1 MKKIIVS
8 AIILTSLLSCEDL
21 KENEAPMLDTT
32 MFEASME
39 DFSADT
45 KTFRT
50 QRNNIVWSEGD
61 NLAVFQGCSV
71 ADKYQ
76 LIPATAGTSNGKFTI
91 VSDNSGEVNGDFD
104 AGMEITANIAFYPY
118 AEGLSCVKAESEY
131 VEDISTY
138 SVCGF
143 FLPKVQKY
151 VYGSFSES
159 TFPML
164 AVTENMSDHT
174 LKFKNICGVINLQ
187 FVGKEVIKSIKI
199 VGQNDEKLSG
209 LASVTTNLYNLNPE
223 VRMSPDALGEVVLDC
238 ANGVQLREDLATEF
252 IITLPPVEFSK
263 GFIVTITDINGK
275 EFVVKTDQANT
286 ISRSA
291 ILMMPEIV
299 IEMDN
304 ADLPPK
310 ANDYI
315 DEYGINHGQGVEI
328 DNVVWAPVNCGYH
341 ETDYPYGKLYQWGRR
356 YGQGNSG
363 ELYDYRG
370 NVIGKFSDASVP
382 EEERECGVSL
392 GEGQSVLNMNVIYK
406 FTPAESFIGAK
417 DWLEPTNHKLWNS
430 GTEESPVKTDCDPCP
445 KGWRVPTRSELY
457 SLSKKYSSF
466 TQNEKGQNG
475 YYFYGEN
482 SYDTMSGVF
491 FPAAGTRGS
500 RGNIGCYW
508 SSTSRN
514 AMHGAESAFLRGV
527 EMYTDYGQGGG
538 LHYQGYSVRCVQ
550 CFSDLV
556 TAVSLEL
563 NHTSLK
569 LYEND
574 MVQLQADVQAAEAGN
589 RNIEWKSSDSS
600 VATVDQQGNVRAVSP
615 GRTDVSIEA
624 GGLAATCSIVVYS
637 QAIVDGDYV
646 DEYGVN
652 HGQGV
657 EIDNVVW
664 APVNCGYHETD
675 YPYGKLYQWGRKH
688 GQGYSGGLYDSQ
700 WNNYIEDLPDA
711 RTPEFENGGVSME
724 IGQSVAKKNVFFIGS
739 EDPCYDWVSPQGG
752 SLWNMGSL
760 DSPEKTEYDPCPDGW
775 RIPIEVELDGLIQ
788 NSVWSANENGQ
799 SGRWFSGSNIY
810 SSDVPQVFFPAAGC
824 RDVSGESYDRG
835 YEGYYWS
842 SGVWGVSYGLGASM
856 HFYLGAVY
864 SDSYP
869 ARSNGFSVRCV
880 KGL

>member
-1 MKKIIVS
+1 
-8 AIILTSLLSCEDL
+8 
-21 KENEAPMLDTT
+21 
-32 MFEASME
+32 
-39 DFSADT
+39 
-45 KTFRT
+45 
-50 QRNNIVWSEGD
+50 
-61 NLAVFQGCSV
+61 
-71 ADKYQ
+71 
-76 LIPATAGTSNGKFTI
+76 
-91 VSDNSGEVNGDFD
+91 
-104 AGMEITANIAFYPY
+104 
-118 AEGLSCVKAESEY
+118 
-131 VEDISTY
+131 
-138 SVCGF
+138 
-143 FLPKVQKY
+143 
-151 VYGSFSES
+151 
-159 TFPML
+159 
-164 AVTENMSDHT
+164 
-174 LKFKNICGVINLQ
+174 
-187 FVGKEVIKSIKI
+187 
-199 VGQNDEKLSG
+199 
-209 LASVTTNLYNLNPE
+209 
-223 VRMSPDALGEVVLDC
+223 
-238 ANGVQLREDLATEF
+238 
-252 IITLPPVEFSK
+252 
-263 GFIVTITDINGK
+263 
-275 EFVVKTDQANT
+275 
-286 ISRSA
+286 
-291 ILMMPEIV
+291 
-299 IEMDN
+299 
-304 ADLPPK
+304 
-310 ANDYI
+310 
-315 DEYGINHGQGVEI
+315 
-328 DNVVWAPVNCGYH
+328 
-341 ETDYPYGKLYQWGRR
+341 
-356 YGQGNSG
+356 
-363 ELYDYRG
+363 
-370 NVIGKFSDASVP
+370 
-382 EEERECGVSL
+382 
-392 GEGQSVLNMNVIYK
+392 
-406 FTPAESFIGAK
+406 
-417 DWLEPTNHKLWNS
+417 
-430 GTEESPVKTDCDPCP
+430 
-445 KGWRVPTRSELY
+445 
-457 SLSKKYSSF
+457 
-466 TQNEKGQNG
+466 
-475 YYFYGEN
+475 
-482 SYDTMSGVF
+482 
-491 FPAAGTRGS
+491 
-500 RGNIGCYW
+500 
-508 SSTSRN
+508 
-514 AMHGAESAFLRGV
+514 
-527 EMYTDYGQGGG
+527 
-538 LHYQGYSVRCVQ
+538 
-550 CFSDLV
+550 
-556 TAVSLEL
+556 L